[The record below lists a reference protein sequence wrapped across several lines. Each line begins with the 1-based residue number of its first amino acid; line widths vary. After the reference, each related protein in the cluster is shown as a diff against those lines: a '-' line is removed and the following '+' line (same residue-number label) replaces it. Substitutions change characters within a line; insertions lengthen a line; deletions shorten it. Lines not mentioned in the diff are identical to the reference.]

1 MPRAALIVTLVFL
14 AIYLPGVGHGFI
26 SDDFRW
32 IVESRAS
39 SVADLVALFGK
50 NVGFHR
56 PVVSLSFAA
65 DYAMW
70 GTSAFGYGLTNLV
83 VCLASAAM
91 LWLTARRIGLPAAP
105 ALVAASVWLF
115 NFHAVNMA
123 VLWLSGRTALLASLL
138 SLAAVHAAF
147 GGGAWLA
154 GLFAL
159 LAMLAKEEAVALP
172 VFVTAAYFVMGQ
184 RAGSGVATAQSVA
197 TRAIPVWI
205 ALLVYLAL
213 RVQSGA
219 FWPSN
224 APSYYQFSFAPSVVA
239 GNLLQYADRAGTVFV
254 GVAIVFVVAARLR
267 WADATAV
274 DRKALAIA
282 ALWVPAMFALT
293 LFLPVRSSLYALLPS
308 IGSAL
313 AVGVVAAAAQR
324 RAPATFRRAIVG
336 LLVVSALLVPVYWSR
351 NVRWVRLAELS
362 EASMRTI
369 VDAAKDHASG
379 HVVLI
384 DDGDARFNL
393 VSAFGNLLPEALR
406 LRIGDGWT
414 GEIVAAPEEATLPAD
429 LAYRL
434 SEGTL
439 VPILAAR
446 RALARRERAG
456 GCETRTGPLP
466 DCS

>member
-1 MPRAALIVTLVFL
+1 MPRTALIVTAIFLV
-14 AIYLPGVGHGFI
+14 IYLPGVGHGFI

-39 SVADLVALFGK
+39 SVGDLFALFGK

-65 DYAMW
+65 DYALW
-70 GTSAFGYGLTNLV
+70 GTNAFGYGLTNLGL
-83 VCLASAAM
+83 CLASAAM

-138 SLAAVHAAF
+138 SLAALYTGL
-147 GGGAWLA
+147 GGGAWVA

-172 VFVTAAYFVMGQ
+172 AFLTASYFVIA
-184 RAGSGVATAQSVA
+184 RGSGSPSATARSAVVK
-197 TRAIPVWI
+197 AIPVWI
-205 ALLVYLAL
+205 ALFVYLGL

-224 APSYYQFSFAPSVVA
+224 APSYYQFSFAPAVIAS
-239 GNLLQYADRAGTVFV
+239 NLLQYADRAGTIFV
-254 GVAIVFVVAARLR
+254 AVAIVLVVATRLR
-267 WADATAV
+267 WADVAGAERRT
-274 DRKALAIA
+274 LTIA
-282 ALWVPAMFALT
+282 ALWIPAMFALT
-293 LFLPVRSSLYALLPS
+293 LFLPVRSSLYALVPS

-324 RAPATFRRAIVG
+324 RGPAMFQRTVVG

-369 VDAAKDHASG
+369 ADGTTGRASG
-379 HVVLI
+379 HVVLV
-384 DDGDARFNL
+384 DDAGARFNL

-406 LRIGDGWT
+406 LRLGDGWT
-414 GEIVAAPEEATLPAD
+414 GEIVAAAEEATRPAD

-439 VPILAAR
+439 VPIPAAR
-446 RALARRERAG
+446 RALVRRGRAG
-456 GCETRTGPLP
+456 ECETPTGPPP